1 MRGIR
6 HVTFALV
13 AVVML
18 GAAAGD
24 PADRLADPGKEAHAR
39 ALFRDVRCLV
49 CQSQSIDESDAPLAH
64 DLRQLVRQ
72 QVAAGRSDADIRAF
86 LVSRYG
92 QFVLLTP
99 KPSLGNAILWV
110 GPLLVV
116 VLGAAALLARRRQ
129 PKNPRLSA
137 PKKKPRSPGCRGKK
151 PADTNA
157 PHNCA
162 NRTR

>member
-1 MRGIR
+1 MKRGLAR
-6 HVTFALV
+6 AAAALF
-13 AVVML
+13 AVVLL

-24 PADRLADPGKEAHAR
+24 PADRLADPAKEAHAR

-64 DLRQLVRQ
+64 DLRQLVRA
-72 QVAAGRSDADIRAF
+72 QVAEGRSDDQIRAF

-99 KPSLGNAILWV
+99 RPSLGNAILWV

-116 VLGAAALLARRRQ
+116 AAGAAALLMRRRAAAPEAGLDPQ
-129 PKNPRLSA
+129 EEAALEKLS
-137 PKKKPRSPGCRGKK
+137 REE
-151 PADTNA
+151 TI
-157 PHNCA
+157 
-162 NRTR
+162 